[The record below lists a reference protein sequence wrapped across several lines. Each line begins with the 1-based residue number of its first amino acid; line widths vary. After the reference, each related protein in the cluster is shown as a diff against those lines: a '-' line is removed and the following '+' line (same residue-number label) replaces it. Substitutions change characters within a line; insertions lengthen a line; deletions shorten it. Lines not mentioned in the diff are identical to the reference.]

1 MSFSYNSLGLYVS
14 SIHTLLYK
22 LVINFYISM
31 RSLLYISLLLI
42 SIYLC
47 APYYILDLN
56 NINIIIKESKKRELK
71 KRIIV

>member
-1 MSFSYNSLGLYVS
+1 MC
-14 SIHTLLYK
+14 
-22 LVINFYISM
+22 LVYM
-31 RSLLYISLLLI
+31 PYYISLLLI
-42 SIYLC
+42 SICLC